1 MAAKRRGRPRAGQGQ
16 NRQGL
21 PEWVAGYIGIPFKSY
36 GRDHGGC
43 DCWGLLRL
51 VLAEQFD
58 TRIPAFHG
66 MTWRQGDDRRA
77 LAEYMDARLD
87 VWTPVEPGQEQPGD
101 GVLMRLMG
109 HPIHC
114 GIVVARGW
122 MLHVEGGAD
131 AAAEPYTDMRW
142 NRRVLGFY
150 RYKGNSQ

>member
-1 MAAKRRGRPRAGQGQ
+1 MAPP
-16 NRQGL
+16 L
-21 PEWVAGYIGIPFKSY
+21 LSDWVAGYIGIPFRPH
-36 GRDHGGC
+36 GRDRDGC

-58 TRIPAFHG
+58 TQIPAFHG
-66 MTWRQGDDRRA
+66 MTWQPGDDRRA
-77 LAEYMDARLD
+77 LAAFMDEHRDIWSEVPA
-87 VWTPVEPGQEQPGD
+87 GQEQPGD

-114 GIVVARGW
+114 GIVVAPGW

-131 AAAEPYTDMRW
+131 AAAEPYTDIRW

-150 RYKGNSQ
+150 RYKGQAQ